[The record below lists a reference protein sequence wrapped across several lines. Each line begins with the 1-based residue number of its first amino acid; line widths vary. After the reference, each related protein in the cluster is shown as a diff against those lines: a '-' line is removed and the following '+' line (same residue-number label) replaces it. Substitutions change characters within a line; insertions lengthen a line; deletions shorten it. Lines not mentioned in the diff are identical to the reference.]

1 MIIESDAGKEASA
14 QIEGPFK
21 TTTLMMKGVY
31 LEGVCETSP
40 EYMYAWTYILIHI
53 CMYKTYPTYTVY
65 TYVCICTYI
74 IVYSIGYV

>member
-40 EYMYAWTYILIHI
+40 EMMMMMMMMISTIYIYI
-53 CMYKTYPTYTVY
+53 YTNH
-65 TYVCICTYI
+65 CTY
-74 IVYSIGYV
+74 GYLYIYTLF

>member
-40 EYMYAWTYILIHI
+40 D
-53 CMYKTYPTYTVY
+53 
-65 TYVCICTYI
+65 TYVCMNMYIYIFTRLHNRLTKMEMTYLF
-74 IVYSIGYV
+74 Y